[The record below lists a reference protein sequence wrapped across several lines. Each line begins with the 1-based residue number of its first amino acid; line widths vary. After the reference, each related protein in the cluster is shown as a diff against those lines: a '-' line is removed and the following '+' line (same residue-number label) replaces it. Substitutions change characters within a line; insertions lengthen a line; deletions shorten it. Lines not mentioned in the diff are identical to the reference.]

1 MLIMRDCLDV
11 TLAAGGQSLR
21 AHRVILA
28 AASTYFEVIY
38 SSYKNFLRDL

>member
-1 MLIMRDCLDV
+1 MLLLCNCLDV

-38 SSYKNFLRDL
+38 SSYKNYLRDL

>member
-1 MLIMRDCLDV
+1 MRDCLDV

-38 SSYKNFLRDL
+38 SSYKNYLRDL